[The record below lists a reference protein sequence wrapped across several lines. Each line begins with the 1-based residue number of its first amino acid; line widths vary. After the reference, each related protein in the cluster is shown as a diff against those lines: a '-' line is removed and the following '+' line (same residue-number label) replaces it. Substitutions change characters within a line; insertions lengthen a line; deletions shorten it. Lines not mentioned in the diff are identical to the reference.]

1 VGKLKNVVGRK
12 TPIAGNSQIQMK
24 KKITQNIH
32 TGAEIVMSL
41 GMMMFDDKIM
51 LGIVGIIPL

>member
-1 VGKLKNVVGRK
+1 
-12 TPIAGNSQIQMK
+12 MK